1 MHLQRDLKR
10 PINQGKLPFRK
21 QSRSSTTILFTMKKL
36 SPTRTPSLSDILK
49 EAVGSKLSDRRGDY
63 KVLEFKPVTRSAT
76 GATARHARLHEAS
89 SENRNHGLPEATKV
103 LLQILLD
110 QERSTL
116 AEYTVNSVTF
126 KVFVVE
132 DTEL

>member
-1 MHLQRDLKR
+1 
-10 PINQGKLPFRK
+10 
-21 QSRSSTTILFTMKKL
+21 MKKL

-76 GATARHARLHEAS
+76 GATRHTRLHEAS
-89 SENRNHGLPEATKV
+89 SENRNRGLPEATKV

>member
-1 MHLQRDLKR
+1 
-10 PINQGKLPFRK
+10 
-21 QSRSSTTILFTMKKL
+21 MKKL

-63 KVLEFKPVTRSAT
+63 EVLEFKPVTRSVT
-76 GATARHARLHEAS
+76 GAKARQARLHEAS
-89 SENRNHGLPEATKV
+89 SENRNRGLPEATKV

>member
-1 MHLQRDLKR
+1 
-10 PINQGKLPFRK
+10 
-21 QSRSSTTILFTMKKL
+21 MKKL

-63 KVLEFKPVTRSAT
+63 KVLEFKPVPRSAT
-76 GATARHARLHEAS
+76 GATTRHTRLHEAS
-89 SENRNHGLPEATKV
+89 RENRNRGLPEATKV

-126 KVFVVE
+126 KVYVVE